1 MVRVSNL
8 VEMPIIFSWL
18 LSLVRICDRIGFKNL
33 KIGAF
38 SIYSI
43 FFLYFAIAKRSI
55 TALNNTYYLIPS
67 ELAGD
72 TRELEMATIQ
82 HNELRTRNASFH
94 VFARA
99 KLSPSP

>member
-1 MVRVSNL
+1 
-8 VEMPIIFSWL
+8 
-18 LSLVRICDRIGFKNL
+18 
-33 KIGAF
+33 
-38 SIYSI
+38 
-43 FFLYFAIAKRSI
+43 LYFAIAKRSI

-94 VFARA
+94 MFARA
-99 KLSPSP
+99 KLSPSPQLAVSRERLNGQETYPLSILPD